1 MPLEPGAQL
10 GPYEVLAP
18 LGAGGMGEVYRAKD
32 KRLDRTV
39 ALKVLPQHLA
49 ADPDLRQRFEREA
62 RAVSSLNH
70 PHICALFDVGRQD
83 GTDFLVME
91 YLEGETLAD
100 RLSRGPL
107 PTEQVL
113 RYGIEIADALDKA
126 HRQDIVH
133 RDLKP
138 GNVMLTK
145 AGTKLLDFG
154 LAKLH
159 GAKTAPTASMFS
171 ALATSA
177 RPLTE
182 HGTVLG
188 TFQYMAP
195 EQLEAKEADARTD
208 VFALGSLL
216 YEMATGKKAFNG
228 KSQASLIAAILS
240 AEPPPLAS
248 VQPMAPPALERLVKV
263 CLAKDPDDRLQ
274 TAHDVMQELKW
285 IVEAG
290 SAAGVPAPVAARR
303 KSRERL
309 AWILAGVL
317 PLVASAATLF
327 LASRWKPATALR
339 STRFVVP
346 APGRAAS
353 LQYANL
359 SPDGSML
366 AFLATVD
373 GKSSV
378 WLRALDSLEAR
389 PLPGT
394 EGAADLMWS
403 GDSRFLA
410 FWVTREVKKIAVAGG
425 PPLPLFSMTSLS
437 FGEWNRD
444 GILLFTNETDG
455 AIYKASSSGGAA
467 TAVTTVEKGASEI
480 HAYPSF
486 LPDGRHFLFL
496 ARRTPLETSA
506 ITLGSLDSP
515 RTRSLLLAESQA
527 LYAPSGHLLFLRS
540 QTLMAQPFDARS
552 FEVHGEA
559 FPLVDGVMHYPPDG
573 WGEFSVA
580 RDGTLA
586 FRRAESTLRQLTW
599 LDREGHSQGT
609 IGEPGSYYNPALTLD
624 DSRLAVGRQD
634 SGPSGGQIWLFDLA
648 RGSKARFTLEAGA
661 YGSPTWARDGQHVYF
676 ASNPESDRWEIRRK
690 PWDSAGGEEVVLEG
704 KSVFRVQDISP
715 DGRFLAYQT
724 VGQDTGQDLMLLP
737 LQGEKTPADLVRTP
751 RAEYQAQFSPDG
763 RWLAYGASEGGKF
776 EVYVQPYPDTGA
788 RWQISA
794 SGRQPRWRSDGKELF
809 YLAQDGKLMAV
820 DIEATARGLTVGPPR
835 ALFPTL
841 VNAVELTR
849 NSYVVARGG
858 QRFLFVNPVQES
870 GPAPVT
876 IVLNWAAEH
885 QKEP

>member
-1 MPLEPGAQL
+1 MAIEPGARL

-83 GTDFLVME
+83 GIDFLVME

-100 RLSRGPL
+100 RLGRGPL

-126 HRQDIVH
+126 HRQGIVH

-159 GAKTAPTASMFS
+159 GAQAAPVASMLS
-171 ALATSA
+171 ALATSE

-182 HGTVLG
+182 RGTVLG
-188 TFQYMAP
+188 TIQYMAP
-195 EQLEAKEADARTD
+195 EQLEAKEADARSD
-208 VFALGSLL
+208 IFALGSLL
-216 YEMATGKKAFNG
+216 YEMATGKRAFTG

-248 VQPMAPPALERLVKV
+248 VQPMTPPALERLVKV

-317 PLVASAATLF
+317 PLVAAGAALF
-327 LASRWKPATALR
+327 LAPRFKPATALR

-346 APGRAAS
+346 PPDRAS
-353 LQYANL
+353 GVEFTNL
-359 SPDGSML
+359 SPDGRML
-366 AFLATVD
+366 ASLATID
-373 GKSSV
+373 GKTSI
-378 WLRALDSLEAR
+378 WLRPLDSLEAR

-403 GDSRFLA
+403 DDSRFLA
-410 FWVTREVKKIAVAGG
+410 FWADPEVKKIAVAGG
-425 PPLPLFSMTSLS
+425 PPLPLFRTKNVA
-437 FGEWNRD
+437 FGEWSRY
-444 GILLFTNETDG
+444 GVLLFTKRDDG
-455 AIYKASSSGGAA
+455 AIYKVSSLGGTP

-480 HAYPSF
+480 HYYPSF
-486 LPDGRHFLFL
+486 LPDGRQFVFL
-496 ARRTPLETSA
+496 ALRTPLEASA
-506 ITLGSLDSP
+506 IYLGSLDSP
-515 RTRSLLLAESQA
+515 KTRSLLPAESQA
-527 LYAPSGHLLFLRS
+527 VYAPSGHLLFIRS
-540 QTLMAQPFDARS
+540 GTLMAQPFDARS
-552 FEVHGEA
+552 LEIHGEA
-559 FPLVDGVMHYPPDG
+559 FPVAYDVTNYIENG
-573 WGEFSVA
+573 WGDFSVS

-599 LDREGHSQGT
+599 LDRGGRSQGA
-609 IGEPGSYYNPALTLD
+609 IGEPGPYYGPALTLD
-624 DSRLAVGRQD
+624 DTRLAVVRRD
-634 SGPSGGQIWLFDLA
+634 SGPSSGQIWLFDLA
-648 RGSKARFTLEAGA
+648 RGSSARFTLGAGA
-661 YGSPTWARDGQHVYF
+661 HDSPTWSRDGQHVYF

-690 PWDSAGGEEVVLEG
+690 PSDSAGGEEVVLEG
-704 KSVFRVQDISP
+704 KSFVVPQDVSP
-715 DGRFLAYQT
+715 DGRFLAYQIRDQ
-724 VGQDTGQDLMLLP
+724 GERPDLMLLP

-763 RWLAYGASEGGKF
+763 RWIAYGAAEGGKF
-776 EVYVQPYPDTGA
+776 EVYVQPFPHTGA

-794 SGRQPRWRSDGKELF
+794 AGRQPRWRPDGKELF
-809 YLAQDGKLMAV
+809 YLALDGKLMAV

-835 ALFPTL
+835 ALFSTL
-841 VNAVELTR
+841 INPLEFTR

-858 QRFLFVNPVQES
+858 QRFLFANPVREG

-876 IVLNWAAEH
+876 IVLNWAAER
-885 QKEP
+885 QQEP

>member
-1 MPLEPGAQL
+1 MPLEQPGAQL

-39 ALKVLPQHLA
+39 ALKVLPPHLA

-62 RAVSSLNH
+62 RAASSLNH
-70 PHICALFDVGRQD
+70 PHICALFDVGRQE
-83 GTDFLVME
+83 GIDFLVME

-126 HRQDIVH
+126 HRQGIVH

-159 GAKTAPTASMFS
+159 GAQAAPTASMLS
-171 ALATSA
+171 ALATAA

-182 HGTVLG
+182 RGTVLG

-195 EQLEAKEADARTD
+195 EQLEAKEADARSD
-208 VFALGSLL
+208 LFALGSLL
-216 YEMATGKKAFNG
+216 YEMATGKRAFTG

-285 IVEAG
+285 IAEAG
-290 SAAGVPAPVAARR
+290 SAAGVPASVAARR

-317 PLVASAATLF
+317 PVAASAATLF
-327 LASRWKPATALR
+327 LASRLKPATALR

-346 APGRAAS
+346 APDRAAD
-353 LQYANL
+353 LLYATL
-359 SPDGSML
+359 SPDGRML
-366 AFLATVD
+366 AFRATVD
-373 GKSSV
+373 GKTSV
-378 WLRALDSLEAR
+378 WLRPLDSLEAR

-394 EGAADLMWS
+394 EGAADFTWS
-403 GDSRFLA
+403 DDSRFLA
-410 FWVTREVKKIAVAGG
+410 FSAPPEVKKIAVAGG
-425 PPLPLFSMTSLS
+425 PPLPLFRMENLSL
-437 FGEWNRD
+437 GEWSRD
-444 GILLFTNETDG
+444 GTLLFTNLTDG
-455 AIYKASSSGGAA
+455 VIYKASSSGGTP
-467 TAVTTVEKGASEI
+467 TAVTTVEKGASEV
-480 HAYPSF
+480 HNYPSF

-496 ARRTPLETSA
+496 ARRTSLETSA

-515 RTRSLLLAESQA
+515 KTRSLLPAVSRA

-552 FEVHGEA
+552 LEIHGEA
-559 FPLVDGVMHYPPDG
+559 FPVAADVMTYLG
-573 WGEFSVA
+573 FGEFSVS

-586 FRRAESTLRQLTW
+586 FRRSESPLRQLTW
-599 LDREGHSQGT
+599 FDRTGRTQGT
-609 IGEPGSYYNPALTLD
+609 IGEPGPYSTPALTLD
-624 DSRLAVGRQD
+624 DTRLAVTRRD
-634 SGPSGGQIWLFDLA
+634 SGSSNGQIWLFDLA
-648 RGSKARFTLEAGA
+648 RGSSARFTLGAGA
-661 YGSPTWARDGQHVYF
+661 YDAPTWSRDGQHVYF
-676 ASNPESDRWEIRRK
+676 ASNPEGDRREIRRK
-690 PWDSAGGEEVVLEG
+690 AWDSAGGEEVVLES
-704 KSVFRVQDISP
+704 KRPIQPQDVSP
-715 DGRFLAYQT
+715 DGRFLAYRTQ
-724 VGQDTGQDLMLLP
+724 GQYTGFDLMLLP
-737 LQGEKTPADLVRTP
+737 LQGEKTPTDLVRTP
-751 RAEYQAQFSPDG
+751 RFEVQAQFSPDG
-763 RWLAYGASEGGKF
+763 RWLAYIEGGRN
-776 EVYVQPYPDTGA
+776 EVYVQPHPDTGA

-794 SGRQPRWRSDGKELF
+794 SGRQPRWRPDGKELF
-809 YLAQDGKLMAV
+809 YLALDGKLMAV
-820 DIEATARGLTVGPPR
+820 DIVATARGLTVGRPR
-835 ALFPTL
+835 ALFSTL
-841 VNAVELTR
+841 VNPMGRTR
-849 NSYVVARGG
+849 NSYVVGRSGE
-858 QRFLFVNPVQES
+858 RFLFANPVRES

-876 IVLNWAAEH
+876 IVLNWAAER
-885 QKEP
+885 QEEP